1 MGRQEP
7 RAQRTRRALLVIVG
21 VLVVAA
27 VATVLAVVRG
37 TKAATSCGQP
47 TEVRVATVP
56 EIADVVN
63 RVARD
68 VTDGCYRFNVDARDP
83 GAIEDSLSATY
94 RHARPDV
101 WIPDSSLRLRR
112 AVTAGAGELPAA
124 GPSPANSPVVFG
136 VTEQA
141 ATSLGWPN
149 RMPSWSDI
157 LGDGRI
163 TLGMPNPVRDPVG
176 VSALVG
182 VQQAVA
188 SAGDAATA
196 YAAALRRLSP
206 DTLPAVEDL
215 YSRLPGSGDSK
226 VPVDAFPT
234 SENSLLRNNMAH
246 RAGSPRAS
254 LVALYPLQPV
264 PSLDYPLTV
273 LSGDEPAKRAGA
285 DKLLRG
291 LLDQTGQEAL
301 ADAGFRTPDGRAL
314 RDRSPDEHVPA
325 VATALAGMPTDA
337 DLDALLDQWARLNQ
351 SSRARV
357 LVDVSDSMNTLV
369 PNSGGRTRLQ
379 LTLDAA
385 VRGLSLFKP
394 FSELSTW
401 VFSTN
406 LDGDKDY
413 REVVPMSE
421 VSAQLTNGS
430 VDRLRAIRAVRNGG
444 TGLYDSVLAA
454 YQRAR
459 EEWEPGKLNLVI
471 VLTDGRNDD
480 PHGITRDA
488 LFRQLSALAD
498 PSRPV
503 AIIGIGIGPD
513 VDQDEL
519 TAITAVTG
527 GKALVMPDPTKIAE
541 VFHGALAALSG
552 SGL

>member
-1 MGRQEP
+1 M
-7 RAQRTRRALLVIVG
+7 
-21 VLVVAA
+21 
-27 VATVLAVVRG
+27 
-37 TKAATSCGQP
+37 
-47 TEVRVATVP
+47 
-56 EIADVVN
+56 
-63 RVARD
+63 
-68 VTDGCYRFNVDARDP
+68 
-83 GAIEDSLSATY
+83 
-94 RHARPDV
+94 
-101 WIPDSSLRLRR
+101 
-112 AVTAGAGELPAA
+112 
-124 GPSPANSPVVFG
+124 
-136 VTEQA
+136 
-141 ATSLGWPN
+141 
-149 RMPSWSDI
+149 
-157 LGDGRI
+157 
-163 TLGMPNPVRDPVG
+163 
-176 VSALVG
+176 
-182 VQQAVA
+182 
-188 SAGDAATA
+188 
-196 YAAALRRLSP
+196 
-206 DTLPAVEDL
+206 
-215 YSRLPGSGDSK
+215 
-226 VPVDAFPT
+226 
-234 SENSLLRNNMAH
+234 
-246 RAGSPRAS
+246 
-254 LVALYPLQPV
+254 
-264 PSLDYPLTV
+264 
-273 LSGDEPAKRAGA
+273 
-285 DKLLRG
+285 
-291 LLDQTGQEAL
+291 
-301 ADAGFRTPDGRAL
+301 
-314 RDRSPDEHVPA
+314 
-325 VATALAGMPTDA
+325 ATALAGMPTDA